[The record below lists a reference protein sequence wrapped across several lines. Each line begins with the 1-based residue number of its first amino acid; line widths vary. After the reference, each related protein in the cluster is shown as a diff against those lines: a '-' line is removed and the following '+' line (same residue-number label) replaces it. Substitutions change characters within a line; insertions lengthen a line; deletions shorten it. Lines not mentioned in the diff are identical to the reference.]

1 MRDFYGFY
9 SNGKYKV
16 GLSGTVWVYDMEDRL
31 LGRFTETPYSY
42 LGAFVPGTDR
52 FVCHTN
58 ECHLVVYD
66 LAEMRML
73 KKIRTSRCDVAESEG
88 LAFSPDGKRL
98 YCIQADWTNERK
110 RRLLVYDTENFEVLK
125 EYFALQERLLP
136 CEIEIEDDG
145 TCYLSAGLRDA
156 ETGVITEWAVG
167 LFRDGALVEPRAYDE
182 DWKTVLAY
190 FNWKR
195 SGYTRKAFQLMPGK
209 RTLSPETLRGKT
221 LKGLYETGHL

>member
-9 SNGKYKV
+9 SNGTYKV
-16 GLSGTVWVYDMEDRL
+16 GLSGTAWVYDREDRL
-31 LGRFTETPYSY
+31 LGRFKETPYSY
-42 LGAFVPGTDR
+42 VGAFVPGTDR

-66 LAEMRML
+66 LAAMRML
-73 KKIRTSRCDVAESEG
+73 KKIRTSRCGVAESRG

-98 YCIQADWTNERK
+98 YCVQADWTDALRT
-110 RRLLVYDTENFEVLK
+110 RLLVYDTERFEVL
-125 EYFALQERLLP
+125 EEHFAQQDRLVP
-136 CEIEIEDDG
+136 EEIEIEDDG
-145 TCYLSAGLRDA
+145 TCYLSAGLREA
-156 ETGVITEWAVG
+156 KTGVITENVVG

-209 RTLSPETLRGKT
+209 RKLDPEKLRGKT
-221 LKGLYETGHL
+221 LKGLYETGRL